1 MPAAATFTFHRQ
13 GATVKTTTMLLP
25 ADPPDDRDIPVD
37 DIGLIAIGDLILL
50 GASGPQYEVTNLI
63 GRTKVR
69 IRYTGTG
76 SYQLPAN
83 TRLFAPTVQAYR
95 DARGSQPLTPP
106 YSSDS
111 TTGRFGAYIGAP
123 RFDFIVTGS
132 GFSPR
137 TYLDYDGGPSVSALG
152 WLLSRDF
159 VSLEAAIEACP
170 DHQETTVVLEPIPYL
185 RSDTLVLPPNK
196 RVRLMGAGRGLT
208 VLTCTDVDKP
218 AVWIKNSWCGLE
230 ALTVRGPGG
239 AGLGAGVVI
248 GRLAS
253 DQPAP
258 PATADI
264 IRYTRLNDVQ
274 VQYTPGWG
282 IEVLGTDDPGCNADS
297 LSIFG
302 RFDGVTIEE
311 PRSLGALRIGRG
323 TTTQSFASCQFL
335 HFVGHGILARR
346 TEGLTLSHVTCES
359 WSVAGAPAFAEFED
373 CRGVTVIGS
382 WFEEQPFPAP
392 ESPRP
397 WFVHVKGNESQGIS
411 LIGCSANRQP
421 NPVVL
426 PGTTPPPSYLS
437 RAVLIEGRQTVII
450 DSLVTSTTD
459 APGSGQR
466 REDIELRVDPLQN
479 FKPTLVLTG
488 GVARAGS
495 SKLALDV
502 VTPGGAGYAESSPA
516 NGIRAVASFQSTN
529 APAYDN
535 NTILLLRAQGGFAAG
550 SLVYNSTFSRFEY
563 FDGTAWRFVL
573 GTPVS

>member
-1 MPAAATFTFHRQ
+1 MSITQLLRRFDFTVLKNKSTTDTSQVPAAATFTFHRQ
-13 GATVKTTTMLLP
+13 GATVKTTTLLLP

-106 YSSDS
+106 YNSDS
-111 TTGRFGAYIGAP
+111 TTGRFGAYIGAS

-159 VSLEAAIEACP
+159 VSLEA
-170 DHQETTVVLEPIPYL
+170 
-185 RSDTLVLPPNK
+185 
-196 RVRLMGAGRGLT
+196 
-208 VLTCTDVDKP
+208 
-218 AVWIKNSWCGLE
+218 
-230 ALTVRGPGG
+230 LTVRGPGG
-239 AGLGAGVVI
+239 AGLGSGVVI

-311 PRSLGALRIGRG
+311 PRSLGALRLGRS
-323 TTTQSFASCQFL
+323 TTTQAFTSCEFL

-346 TEGLTLSHVTCES
+346 AEGLTFSQVTCES
-359 WSVAGAPAFAEFED
+359 QSVAGAPAFAEFED

-382 WFEEQPFPAP
+382 WFEEPPVPAP

-397 WFVHVKGNESQGIS
+397 WFVHVKGNESQGVS

-421 NPVVL
+421 NPVVP
-426 PGTTPPPSYLS
+426 PGTTPPPSYSS

-450 DSLVTSTTD
+450 DSLVTSTPD

-488 GVARAGS
+488 GVARAGAT
-495 SKLALDV
+495 KLALDV
-502 VTPGGAGYAESSPA
+502 VAPTGAGYAETADSGVVRTIAPLGPMRLPGFTA
-516 NGIRAVASFQSTN
+516 AECQVIRNGAVAG
-529 APAYDN
+529 
-535 NTILLLRAQGGFAAG
+535 TIMLNQELQRL
-550 SLVYNSTFSRFEY
+550 EY
-563 FDGTAWRFVL
+563 HDGTAWRWL
-573 GTPVS
+573 QGGSI